1 MTGAKPSRL
10 FKALC
15 LVAPVLAWA
24 GAVSQAQG
32 QDSIGTSVSEAPQ
45 KQTLKQKSLDPTSD
59 LKQLQFSNRFIPST
73 YDVDGY
79 SNILTARIWYPIP
92 KSRLFPVRQVMRATF
107 PIITAPSGPTGLG
120 DIRLFDLFVLGERD
134 LGGGNWWRIGFG
146 PVFVFPTGT
155 SEVLGSRKWQVGPTV
170 AAIFRA
176 EKWQLALLLQNPI
189 SFAGNSDSLDVNR
202 LIWQPILIYW
212 LPKQW
217 YVGLQGTPKSIN
229 WEHEADLTFP
239 LSLRVGKVTTFGRR
253 AVNVFVEPE
262 YTAIHDENVPLP
274 EWSIQIGLN
283 FLFPL

>member
-1 MTGAKPSRL
+1 MGGTGG
-10 FKALC
+10 AL
-15 LVAPVLAWA
+15 
-24 GAVSQAQG
+24 
-32 QDSIGTSVSEAPQ
+32 
-45 KQTLKQKSLDPTSD
+45 
-59 LKQLQFSNRFIPST
+59 
-73 YDVDGY
+73 
-79 SNILTARIWYPIP
+79 
-92 KSRLFPVRQVMRATF
+92 
-107 PIITAPSGPTGLG
+107 GLG
-120 DIRLFDLFVLGERD
+120 LYSCFLRAPLRC
-134 LGGGNWWRIGFG
+134 W
-146 PVFVFPTGT
+146 
-155 SEVLGSRKWQVGPTV
+155 GSRKWQVGPTV

-189 SFAGNSDSLDVNR
+189 SFAGNSDRLDVNR

-239 LSLRVGKVTTFGRR
+239 LSLPVGKVTTFGRR

>member
-15 LVAPVLAWA
+15 LVAPMLALA
-24 GAVSQAQG
+24 GAISQANG
-32 QDSIGTSVSEAPQ
+32 QDSIGTSTFEAPQ

-120 DIRLFDLFVLGERD
+120 DIRLFDLFVLEERD

-189 SFAGNSDSLDVNR
+189 SFAGNSDRLDVNR

-239 LSLRVGKVTTFGRR
+239 LSLPVGKVTTFGRR

-274 EWSIQIGLN
+274 AWSIQIGLN

>member
-1 MTGAKPSRL
+1 MTRAKPSRL

-15 LVAPVLAWA
+15 LVAPMLALA
-24 GAVSQAQG
+24 GAISQANG
-32 QDSIGTSVSEAPQ
+32 QDSIGTSTFEAPQ

-189 SFAGNSDSLDVNR
+189 SFAGNSDRLDVNR

>member
-1 MTGAKPSRL
+1 MTRAKPFRL

-15 LVAPVLAWA
+15 LVAPVLALV
-24 GAVSQAQG
+24 GAVSQAHG
-32 QDSIGTSVSEAPQ
+32 QDSIGTSAFETPQ

-92 KSRLFPVRQVMRATF
+92 ESRLFPVRQVMRATF

-134 LGGGNWWRIGFG
+134 LGGGDWWRIAVG

-170 AAIFRA
+170 AVIFHA

-189 SFAGNSDSLDVNR
+189 SFAGNSDRLDVNR

-229 WEHEADLTFP
+229 WENKADLTFP
-239 LSLRVGKVTTFGRR
+239 LSLRVGKVTIFGRR

-262 YTAIHDENVPLP
+262 YTAIHDENAPIP

>member
-15 LVAPVLAWA
+15 LVAPMLALA
-24 GAVSQAQG
+24 GAISQANG
-32 QDSIGTSVSEAPQ
+32 QDSIGTSTFEAPQ

-134 LGGGNWWRIGFG
+134 LGGGNWWRIGVG

-189 SFAGNSDSLDVNR
+189 SFAGNSDRLDVNR

>member
-1 MTGAKPSRL
+1 MTRAKPSRL

-15 LVAPVLAWA
+15 LVAPMLALA
-24 GAVSQAQG
+24 GAISQANG
-32 QDSIGTSVSEAPQ
+32 QDSIGTSAFEAPQ

-134 LGGGNWWRIGFG
+134 LGGGNWWRIGVG

-189 SFAGNSDSLDVNR
+189 SFAGNSDRLDVNR